1 MQISNELFLDTVI
14 RLEALT
20 LNYCNVSLAKDKFFF
35 SLSLVIIMRGREQQP
50 NTQTKRRESCRQEAH
65 QTASGQIR
73 LTSSANPR
81 RRGGARRRRPRA
93 TPAGCRDRSATGRC
107 AGLRTAAAA
116 TAAACPP
123 PPCGPSPPIQPQA
136 DLTASPPEPT
146 APARRWGEPRAE
158 RLSTRP
164 GRAGQGRRYK

>member
-1 MQISNELFLDTVI
+1 MFPWQKTI
-14 RLEALT
+14 
-20 LNYCNVSLAKDKFFF
+20 FF
-35 SLSLVIIMRGREQQP
+35 SLSLSRHNHERTRTRAEHT
-50 NTQTKRRESCRQEAH
+50 NKRRDSCRQEPH
-65 QTASGQIR
+65 QTASGQIS

-107 AGLRTAAAA
+107 AGSRTAAAA

-136 DLTASPPEPT
+136 DLTASPPNQQPP
-146 APARRWGEPRAE
+146 PAGGESQERSAFPR
-158 RLSTRP
+158 